1 MKESIFFISLQK
13 VEVVLESYNNIVYN
27 KTISFQTPVTLWV
40 YGKKVQTEALVDSE
54 ATMNFIDRV
63 VIANNNLVTY
73 KLANPYCITNAD
85 GTSNKVEQITEYVW
99 AYIEIGLYRT
109 TQYLFIINL
118 GNKEMM
124 IGYLYLYKHNPNI
137 DCEKVNKSSPG
148 TQIHTLVK
156 LVKYKM

>member
-73 KLANPYCITNAD
+73 KLANPYCIINMN
-85 GTSNKVEQITEYVW
+85 GIPNKVGQITEYV
-99 AYIEIGLYRT
+99 
-109 TQYLFIINL
+109 
-118 GNKEMM
+118 
-124 IGYLYLYKHNPNI
+124 
-137 DCEKVNKSSPG
+137 
-148 TQIHTLVK
+148 
-156 LVKYKM
+156 